1 LSKIENLQRTFNYR
15 KRQKPKVQ
23 KTLNV
28 SKFTVFAFFFLLERK
43 TTEMNTFKEIE
54 ELEIQ
59 LASHPNNVNNLC
71 RLAELYLGDGR
82 INKVGPLVNRALE
95 SYLLTVTQGVNVYE
109 ISLRYWKAER
119 YSNKKSMR
127 INTTKERKDLLNSI
141 HQVVLALVHLRDPK
155 QAHLISY
162 KAAYIKECLGEFQD
176 SLSLL
181 SDLIAAQAV
190 EGIDFNFVIFKAA
203 VMLKHLGQHKQAI
216 EYLEYIEDDPP
227 VEAGYTK
234 THVLAFLILVYEQS
248 EEKYKV
254 FLSSTYKKL
263 IQSCVSDAEHA
274 SSNKQFRK
282 LVEIAQNKNLYQSSE
297 LWEVLAIHAIDRCEY
312 LLGLQF
318 LNQAIIKAPGKGS
331 LLQWAVEIYYLLG
344 DLTKASKYGEKAQ
357 VLLPQSIELRNLLIL
372 IDPDKWTEKLR
383 FISPTKAEQREGL
396 RSPSRKFRE
405 ESINNNNNN
414 TVSLGLNTSVSNTV
428 HNNNLQADEP
438 VPTGYV
444 AKATTNNNT
453 KPNNNKNNSKNNNNN
468 KTNKNEETTSPNDGK
483 DNNPNNNGN
492 NWLSKITNSAATAI
506 HVRTRFFVFCF
517 GVVLFLF
524 SDNRKSPKRQDPSH
538 QFFESDRKPPIIT
551 TNHQNPV
558 TTSII
563 RMSPPLLLSQTILKN
578 CC

>member
-1 LSKIENLQRTFNYR
+1 
-15 KRQKPKVQ
+15 
-23 KTLNV
+23 
-28 SKFTVFAFFFLLERK
+28 
-43 TTEMNTFKEIE
+43 MNTFKEIE

-82 INKVGPLVNRALE
+82 INKVGTLVNRALE
-95 SYLLTVTQGVNVYE
+95 SYLRTQLTVTQGVNVYE

-141 HQVVLALVHLRDPK
+141 HQVVLALVQLRDPK

-263 IQSCVSDAEHA
+263 TQSCVSDAENA

-297 LWEVLAIHAIDRCEY
+297 LWEVLAIQAIDRCEY

-331 LLQWAVEIYYLLG
+331 LLQWAVEIYYLFG
-344 DLTKASKYGEKAQ
+344 DMVKASKYGEKAH
-357 VLLPQSIELRNLLIL
+357 VLLPQSIELRNLLIV

-405 ESINNNNNN
+405 ETINNNNNS
-414 TVSLGLNTSVSNTV
+414 VSLGLNSNTV
-428 HNNNLQADEP
+428 NNNNLQADEP
-438 VPTGYV
+438 LPTGFV
-444 AKATTNNNT
+444 AKAATNINT
-453 KPNNNKNNSKNNNNN
+453 KSNNKNTAKNNNSND
-468 KTNKNEETTSPNDGK
+468 NKNMNKHEETTTSPNGGK
-483 DNNPNNNGN
+483 DNANNNN

-506 HVRTRFFVFCF
+506 HVRKSALYYPCYSFFLIPF
-517 GVVLFLF
+517 
-524 SDNRKSPKRQDPSH
+524 NRKSLKTLDLSH
-538 QFFESDRKPPIIT
+538 RVFENDLKPPIT

-558 TTSII
+558 TTSMS
-563 RMSPPLLLSQTILKN
+563 RMSPPLLLLNLQSQTTLKN
-578 CC
+578 CS